1 VIFFCPRLPKYTR
14 FKAETRTRH
23 EFDHEELF
31 CIEEGGQGGAF
42 FGALFAGVFKVPFV
56 VAMHEIQPEHE
67 GKVIGHVGRAGLEI

>member
-1 VIFFCPRLPKYTR
+1 MKNSFALRK
-14 FKAETRTRH
+14 
-23 EFDHEELF
+23 
-31 CIEEGGQGGAF
+31 EGRVAF